1 VKRWFLQR
9 RIALA
14 FGLTVFLLSLAL
26 VTVSGWTVRS
36 TIQEEIDALA
46 REEMEETEAY
56 YADRQLT
63 PEEFER
69 ISHEMRESHRDNPL
83 AWIVWHTADGTPWG
97 EFGDHELL
105 PLAPPERRI
114 GLAVLD
120 SEHRWI
126 AGTVTDELSAGV
138 IVDGTFQ
145 VERGRRW
152 ILTVAGFGL
161 LATVLAGLAGTI
173 LGRRVAGLLERVAKS
188 ARTDDGSAASARS
201 WQADDA
207 PEEIR
212 AVVTAMQ
219 DTLRRVREETEH
231 AQFLTSGLAHELR
244 SPLQNLMG
252 ETQVTLLRERE
263 SAEYRRVLESQLEE
277 LGELSRLV
285 DNLVTLCADGQGL
298 PKKTRERFDLAAEAR
313 LRLVR
318 EFALAARR
326 DVRLEL
332 ELVGPLVVEGDRES
346 LLLALRNVVTNAI
359 EWSPRGSTVAVRAL
373 ADERGLEIQ
382 VDDSGPGI
390 PRERRAHLFQPFQPG
405 APANGRRVGFGT
417 GLALTQSAIH
427 SHGGRIEIGESPL
440 GGARFSLWVPAP
452 SAD

>member
-1 VKRWFLQR
+1 MKRWFLQR

-152 ILTVAGFGL
+152 ILTVAAFGL

-173 LGRRVAGLLERVAKS
+173 LGRRVAGLLERVA
-188 ARTDDGSAASARS
+188 
-201 WQADDA
+201 
-207 PEEIR
+207 
-212 AVVTAMQ
+212 
-219 DTLRRVREETEH
+219 
-231 AQFLTSGLAHELR
+231 
-244 SPLQNLMG
+244 
-252 ETQVTLLRERE
+252 
-263 SAEYRRVLESQLEE
+263 
-277 LGELSRLV
+277 
-285 DNLVTLCADGQGL
+285 
-298 PKKTRERFDLAAEAR
+298 
-313 LRLVR
+313 
-318 EFALAARR
+318 
-326 DVRLEL
+326 
-332 ELVGPLVVEGDRES
+332 
-346 LLLALRNVVTNAI
+346 
-359 EWSPRGSTVAVRAL
+359 
-373 ADERGLEIQ
+373 
-382 VDDSGPGI
+382 
-390 PRERRAHLFQPFQPG
+390 
-405 APANGRRVGFGT
+405 
-417 GLALTQSAIH
+417 
-427 SHGGRIEIGESPL
+427 
-440 GGARFSLWVPAP
+440 
-452 SAD
+452 

>member
-26 VTVSGWTVRS
+26 VAVSGWTVRS

-56 YADRQLT
+56 FADRQLT
-63 PEEFER
+63 PEEFGSITR
-69 ISHEMRESHRDNPL
+69 EMRESHRDNPL
-83 AWIVWHTADGTPWG
+83 AWIVWRTSDGSSWG
-97 EFGDHELL
+97 EFGERALL
-105 PLAPPERRI
+105 PLAPAGHPM
-114 GLAVLD
+114 GPHVLTE
-120 SEHRWI
+120 EHRWI
-126 AGTVTDELSAGV
+126 AGTVSDELTVG
-138 IVDGTFQ
+138 ILVDGTFQ

-263 SAEYRRVLESQLEE
+263 PAEYRRVLESQLEE

-326 DVRLEL
+326 DVRLDL
-332 ELVGPLVVEGDRES
+332 ELVGPLLVEGDRES

-359 EWSPRGSTVAVRAL
+359 EWSPRGSAVSVRAH
-373 ADERGLEIQ
+373 ADQSGLEIQ

-390 PRERRAHLFQPFQPG
+390 PRERRPHLFQPFQPG

-440 GGARFSLWVPAP
+440 GGARFSLWVPGP
-452 SAD
+452 TAD